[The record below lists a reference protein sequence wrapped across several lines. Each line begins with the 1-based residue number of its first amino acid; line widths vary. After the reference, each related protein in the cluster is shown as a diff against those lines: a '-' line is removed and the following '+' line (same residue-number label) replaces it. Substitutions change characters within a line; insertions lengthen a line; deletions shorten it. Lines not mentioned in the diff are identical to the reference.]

1 MTVAVDHTI
10 SVSAPGKLFLL
21 GEYAVLEGAPALLLA
36 VDRRVTVTVAPS
48 SDDRWHLS
56 ALGLSTPG
64 LTSPDLTLKP
74 DGSIPAGVDERTRER
89 LSVFDAV
96 RRAVCG
102 AAPGDRALS
111 VSIDSTA
118 FSAAGHKL
126 GLGSSAAVATAL
138 TAALLVAGGHLP
150 SREEIRILATQAHR
164 SAQRGA
170 GSGGD
175 VASSSYGGLISYVQD
190 TAPVSLV
197 LPQELKIMAV
207 GTGTGSSTTNLVGR
221 VAQYATQ
228 DPDLYRAHM
237 ARLAALAHQAQDAVG
252 STQTFLA
259 LAADYFDALI
269 ELDAHAGAGI
279 ISERHRQLQS
289 LAADLGGVFKT
300 SGAGGQDVGL
310 VFAEGDESA
319 TRLAAAFAEA
329 GAEAVPLGFGA
340 HGVAIT
346 SSIATAA
353 STGTGTGTGT
363 STSTNRMRDGST
375 T

>member
-1 MTVAVDHTI
+1 MTVAVDQTI

-56 ALGLSTPG
+56 TLGLSTPG
-64 LTSPDLTLKP
+64 LTSPDLDTADLTLEA
-74 DGSIPAGVDERTRER
+74 DGSIPAGVDVGTRER
-89 LSVFDAV
+89 LNVFDAV
-96 RRAVCG
+96 RRAV
-102 AAPGDRALS
+102 GDAVPVEGALS
-111 VSIDSTA
+111 VTIDSTA

-138 TAALLVAGGHLP
+138 TAALLVAAGRSP

-175 VASSSYGGLISYVQD
+175 VASSSYGGLIGYVQD

-197 LPQELKIMAV
+197 LPQDLQIMAV
-207 GTGTGSSTTNLVGR
+207 VTGTGSSTTNLVGR
-221 VAQYATQ
+221 VGQYAAR
-228 DPDLYRAHM
+228 DPDLYRADM
-237 ARLAALAHQAQDAVG
+237 ARLAALAHRAQDAMG
-252 STQTFLA
+252 SAETFLA
-259 LAADYFDALI
+259 LAADYFGALA
-269 ELDAHAGAGI
+269 ELDAHASAGI
-279 ISERHRQLQS
+279 VSEHHRQLHS

-300 SGAGGQDVGL
+300 SGAGGDDVGL
-310 VFAEGDESA
+310 VFAESEESA
-319 TRLAAAFAEA
+319 TRLAAAFAEV
-329 GAEAVPLGFGA
+329 GAEAVALTFGA
-340 HGVAIT
+340 RGVTIT
-346 SSIATAA
+346 SSIAAPART
-353 STGTGTGTGT
+353 ST

>member
-89 LSVFDAV
+89 LNVFDAV
-96 RRAVCG
+96 RRAVCA
-102 AAPGDRALS
+102 AAPCNSALS
-111 VSIDSTA
+111 VTIDSTA

-138 TAALLVAGGHLP
+138 TAALLVAAGRSP

-175 VASSSYGGLISYVQD
+175 VASSSYGGLIGYVQD

-197 LPQELKIMAV
+197 LPQELQIMAV
-207 GTGTGSSTTNLVGR
+207 VTGTGSSTTNLVGR
-221 VAQYATQ
+221 VGQYAAR
-228 DPDLYRAHM
+228 DPDLYRADM

-252 STQTFLA
+252 SAKTFLA
-259 LAADYFDALI
+259 LAADYFEALA
-269 ELDAHAGAGI
+269 ELDAHANAGI
-279 ISERHRQLQS
+279 VSEHHRQLHW

-300 SGAGGQDVGL
+300 SGAGGDDVGL
-310 VFAEGDESA
+310 VFAESEESA

-353 STGTGTGTGT
+353 STGTGTGT
-363 STSTNRMRDGST
+363 SSSTNRMRDGST